1 MPPLIILYMKKHLLL
16 LTTAILTFVSLP
28 SQAITRQKLAEYASS
43 LKGKKKA
50 ELKDALHALMKDATT
65 LSYGSGNNKTW
76 WGFYVTDKDADGYV
90 IDRYSNKRRKF
101 TSRGSVPSGMNIEH
115 SFAKSWWGGK
125 NNQAYRDLYNL
136 MPSDQ
141 EANSSKSNY
150 GMGIVTNATQPG
162 NGCIKVGTGE
172 NGMNLWQPSS
182 EWEGDFARGYM
193 YMATTYQDLT
203 WQGEGLKSLQ
213 NDNWPTLQKW
223 AYTLYLNWSRTDKVS
238 QVEVNRNNA
247 VYEIQGNR
255 NLFVDYPTLCE
266 YIWGDST
273 DVAFNPETAIT
284 TTTDDT
290 RYATYSPSGSDN
302 GDGGDNGD
310 NGDNNENGGS
320 DNGDSGNNGDG
331 DGDGSGDTT
340 PTPEGYLFYE
350 PFDDVTKGN
359 NSETGGSNNSFEKCS
374 HISSSSTAFAAGG
387 AVRLGSSSKK
397 GSITTNTIE
406 FGGGQLTV
414 MIDVKGWTNIEG
426 KLDVTLT
433 GSTKQTVSYKATI
446 SDDFETVTLTFNNVS
461 ANPTLTIATTS
472 KRAFIDNIRVFDPTA
487 TSIDSVARPTTSK
500 DNGTYTMSGQ
510 RLNKKPTK
518 PGLYI
523 VNGKKIIIR

>member
-1 MPPLIILYMKKHLLL
+1 MKKHLLL

-340 PTPEGYLFYE
+340 PTPEGYLF
-350 PFDDVTKGN
+350 
-359 NSETGGSNNSFEKCS
+359 
-374 HISSSSTAFAAGG
+374 
-387 AVRLGSSSKK
+387 L
-397 GSITTNTIE
+397 
-406 FGGGQLTV
+406 
-414 MIDVKGWTNIEG
+414 
-426 KLDVTLT
+426 
-433 GSTKQTVSYKATI
+433 
-446 SDDFETVTLTFNNVS
+446 
-461 ANPTLTIATTS
+461 
-472 KRAFIDNIRVFDPTA
+472 RAI
-487 TSIDSVARPTTSK
+487 
-500 DNGTYTMSGQ
+500 
-510 RLNKKPTK
+510 
-518 PGLYI
+518 
-523 VNGKKIIIR
+523 

>member
-1 MPPLIILYMKKHLLL
+1 M
-16 LTTAILTFVSLP
+16 ALP

-65 LSYGSGNNKTW
+65 LSYGNGSNSTW

-90 IDRYSNKRRKF
+90 IDRYSNERRKF
-101 TSRGSVPSGMNIEH
+101 TSRGSVPSEMNIEH
-115 SFAKSWWGGK
+115 SFAKSWWGGDK
-125 NNQAYRDLYNL
+125 NQAYRDLYNL
-136 MPSDQ
+136 MPSDS

-150 GMGIVTNATQPG
+150 GMGIVTNAKHG
-162 NGCIKVGTGE
+162 NGCIKVGTGD

-193 YMATTYQDLT
+193 YMATTYQNLK

-213 NDNWPTLQKW
+213 QNNWPTLQKW

-247 VYEIQGNR
+247 VSEIQGNR
-255 NLFVDYPTLCE
+255 NFFVDYPTLCE
-266 YIWGDST
+266 YVWGDST

-284 TTTDDT
+284 TASDDT
-290 RYATYSPSGSDN
+290 RYATYTPSNNGN
-302 GDGGDNGD
+302 GDGGDNSDNNGNGGD
-310 NGDNNENGGS
+310 NGDNNG
-320 DNGDSGNNGDG
+320 NGDG
-331 DGDGSGDTT
+331 NGDGNIGGDTT
-340 PTPEGYLFYE
+340 PTPDGYLFYE

-359 NSETGGSNNSFEKCS
+359 NSETSGSSSNFENCS

-387 AVRLGSSSKK
+387 VVKLGSSNKT
-397 GSITTNTIE
+397 GSITTNTIK

-414 MIDVKGWTNIEG
+414 MIDVKGWTKVEG

-433 GSTKQTVSYKATI
+433 GSTKQTVNYKATM

-472 KRAFIDNIRVFDPTA
+472 KRAFIDNIRILDPTA
-487 TSIDSVARPTTSK
+487 TSIDSVTRPTTAKS
-500 DNGTYTMSGQ
+500 NGAYTLSGQ

-523 VNGKKIIIR
+523 VNGKKMIIR

>member
-1 MPPLIILYMKKHLLL
+1 MKHPYSIILAVLLAFTA
-16 LTTAILTFVSLP
+16 TTAD
-28 SQAITRQKLAEYASS
+28 AITRQKLADYASS

-50 ELKDALHALMKDATT
+50 ELKDALHALMKNATT

-76 WGFYVTDKDADGYV
+76 WGFYVTDKDADGYA
-90 IDRYSNKRRKF
+90 IDRYSNERRKF

-115 SFAKSWWGGK
+115 SFPKSWWGGSE
-125 NNQAYRDLYNL
+125 NQAYKDLYNL
-136 MPSDQ
+136 MPSDSK
-141 EANSSKSNY
+141 ANSSKSNY
-150 GMGIVTNATQPG
+150 GMGIVTNAKTD
-162 NGCIKVGTGE
+162 NGCIKVGTGD

-193 YMATTYQDLT
+193 YMATTYQNFT
-203 WQGEGLKSLQ
+203 WEREGLKSLQ
-213 NDNWPTLQKW
+213 QDNWPTLQKW

-238 QVEVNRNNA
+238 QVEVDRNNA
-247 VYEIQGNR
+247 VSEIQGNR

-266 YIWGDST
+266 YVWGDST
-273 DVAFNPETAIT
+273 DVAFNPENAIT
-284 TTTDDT
+284 TTSNDT

-310 NGDNNENGGS
+310 NNG
-320 DNGDSGNNGDG
+320 NGDG
-331 DGDGSGDTT
+331 NIGGDTT
-340 PTPEGYLFYE
+340 PTPDGYLFYE
-350 PFDDVTKGN
+350 PFDDVTEGN
-359 NSETGGSNNSFEKCS
+359 NSDSGGSNSNFENCS
-374 HISSSSTAFAAGG
+374 HISSSSKAFAAGG
-387 AVRLGSSSKK
+387 AVRLGSSNNT

-414 MIDVKGWTNIEG
+414 MIDVKGWTKVEG

-433 GSTKQTVSYKATI
+433 GSTKQTATYKATM

-487 TSIDSVARPTTSK
+487 TSIDSVASPTTAKS
-500 DNGTYTMSGQ
+500 NGAYTMSGQ
-510 RLNKKPTK
+510 RLSKKPTK

>member
-1 MPPLIILYMKKHLLL
+1 MKKHLLF
-16 LTTAILTFVSLP
+16 LTTAIITLTALP
-28 SQAITRQKLAEYASS
+28 SQAITRQKLADYASS
-43 LKGKKKA
+43 LKGKKKS

-76 WGFYVTDKDADGYV
+76 WGFYVTDKDADGYA
-90 IDRYSNKRRKF
+90 IDRYSNERRKF

-115 SFAKSWWGGK
+115 SFPKSWWGGSE
-125 NNQAYRDLYNL
+125 NQAYRDLYNL
-136 MPSDQ
+136 MPSDSK
-141 EANSSKSNY
+141 ANSSKSNY
-150 GMGIVTNATQPG
+150 GMGIVTNDKYG
-162 NGCIKVGTGE
+162 NGYIKVGTGD

-193 YMATTYQDLT
+193 YMATTYQNFT
-203 WQGEGLKSLQ
+203 WKSEGLNSLQ
-213 NDNWPTLQKW
+213 QNNWPTLQKW

-238 QVEVNRNNA
+238 QVEVDRNNA
-247 VYEIQGNR
+247 VSEIQGNR

-266 YIWGDST
+266 YVWGDST

-284 TTTDDT
+284 TASDDT

-302 GDGGDNGD
+302 GDGGDN
-310 NGDNNENGGS
+310 NENGG
-320 DNGDSGNNGDG
+320 DNGENGENNGNGDG
-331 DGDGSGDTT
+331 NGDGNIGGDTT

-350 PFDDVTKGN
+350 PFDDVTEGN
-359 NSETGGSNNSFEKCS
+359 NSDNGGSSKSFENCS

-387 AVRLGSSSKK
+387 AVRLGSSNKA

-414 MIDVKGWTNIEG
+414 MIDVKGWTTVEG

-433 GSTKQTVSYKATI
+433 GSTKQTATYKATM

-487 TSIDSVARPTTSK
+487 TSIDSVASPTTAKS
-500 DNGTYTMSGQ
+500 NGAYTMSGQ
-510 RLNKKPTK
+510 RLSKKPTK